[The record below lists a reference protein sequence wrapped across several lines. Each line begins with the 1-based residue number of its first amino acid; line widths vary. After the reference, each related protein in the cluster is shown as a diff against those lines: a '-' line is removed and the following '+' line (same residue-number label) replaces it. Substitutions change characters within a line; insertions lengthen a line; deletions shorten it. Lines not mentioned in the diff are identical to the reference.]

1 MPAKIS
7 LITVFEHGSLKIHNG
22 GLNEAQLEALQQFH
36 GEKGNPYYTLTHKG
50 VKFKEY
56 VGVIQVGKTTIEVLP
71 KADQSFVENQDQA
84 KWRKCLIDMLK
95 AVGMF
100 DIHAPSSSS
109 LQIKANHILDLYFEL
124 FVHQIESLI
133 HRGLIKKYRKTE
145 NNCNSL
151 KGSLQ
156 FGKHLQHN
164 LVHQERFFVRHTT
177 YDTQHLLHQL
187 LYKAILLIQGLN
199 TKLDLQS
206 KIKTLLLDFP
216 EQIDLKVSEATFEKI
231 IYNRKTAPYKSV
243 IEIARLLLL
252 NYHPD
257 IAKGQNNVLAL
268 MFDMNLLWEQFV
280 YVSLYKG
287 FKKNHP
293 NIRISTQTSKNFWQS
308 TQGKRSFIRPD
319 IVVIKDQDCVILD
332 TKWKNLNGY
341 HPSADDLQQMY
352 VYHEYFAAQKV
363 ALIYPGIFEQIRGTY
378 ELKNPEEIE
387 KECSVMAIDV
397 NLDTTAWQKDIYNQV
412 TAWSKWFI

>member
-1 MPAKIS
+1 MSTKIS
-7 LITVFEHGSLKIHNG
+7 LITVFEHSSLKIHNG
-22 GLNEAQLEALQQFH
+22 SLNETQLEALQQFH

-56 VGVIQVGKTTIEVLP
+56 VGVIQVGKTIIEVLP
-71 KADQSFVENQDQA
+71 KTDQSFAKNQDQA

-100 DIHAPSSSS
+100 DIHAPSSSN

-133 HRGLIKKYRKTE
+133 YRGLIKKYRKTE
-145 NNCNSL
+145 YNCNSL

-156 FGKHLQHN
+156 FGKHLQYN
-164 LVHQERFFVRHTT
+164 LVHQERFFVRHIT

-187 LYKAILLIQGLN
+187 LYKTILLIQRLN
-199 TKLDLQS
+199 TNLDLQS

-216 EQIDLKVSEATFEKI
+216 EQNDLNVSEATFEKI
-231 IYNRKTAPYKSV
+231 ISNRKTAPYKSV

-280 YVSLYKG
+280 YVSLFKG

-293 NIRISTQTSKNFWQS
+293 NVKISTQSSKNFWQS

-319 IVVIKDQDCVILD
+319 IVVVKDQDCLILD
-332 TKWKNLNGY
+332 TKWKNLNGC

-378 ELKNPEEIE
+378 ALKNPEEIE

-397 NLDTTAWQKDIYNQV
+397 NSDITVWQKDIFNQV